1 MPGPDFE
8 PFQIRFS
15 RCRTCVVRDKRT
27 GKLTT
32 ETVCFGIEI
41 VPTKIPGGPKR

>member
-15 RCRTCVVRDKRT
+15 RCRTYVVRDKRT